1 MVEDKSDVKWEIE
14 RDAPDKQKIDLH
26 KLTYYFKTLR
36 ISPIIFIKFKGPF
49 VFLKEIKNG
58 KISFKKAE
66 EEQNEFKSNL
76 SVITSGNPKCKE
88 KYQLDTIRN
97 VKNLYDSRQK
107 IIDLLNDGATI
118 RSEPTHKKK
127 QYETGI
133 KILTPVLHK

>member
-1 MVEDKSDVKWEIE
+1 M
-14 RDAPDKQKIDLH
+14 
-26 KLTYYFKTLR
+26 R
-36 ISPIIFIKFKGPF
+36 ISPISFIKFKGPF

-58 KISFKKAE
+58 NISFKKAE

-127 QYETGI
+127 QYGTGI
-133 KILTPVLHK
+133 KILAPVLHK